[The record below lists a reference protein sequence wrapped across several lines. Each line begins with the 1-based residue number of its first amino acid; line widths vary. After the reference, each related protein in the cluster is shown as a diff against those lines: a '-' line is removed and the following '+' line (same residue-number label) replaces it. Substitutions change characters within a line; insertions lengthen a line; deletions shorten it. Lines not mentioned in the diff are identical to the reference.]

1 MNATVNIADGLT
13 RDLIRSRLV
22 RPRDQQLRGDVA
34 IAMALMNQGNLEAH
48 DFATFGQVPSTGIPY
63 AEGAGA
69 PGVKLK
75 RKPAAVLVPLI
86 DTPSGFSVLLTKRTP
101 DLTQHAGQIAF
112 PGGRMEPSDLDAT
125 DCALR
130 ETEEE
135 TGLHRGAVE
144 ILGTLD
150 PYLTITGYEVIPV
163 VGAVTPPFTLKPDPV
178 EVAETFEVPLTFLM
192 DPANHHRV
200 EREYKGLTRA
210 YYAMPFGQQYIWGAT
225 AGMILNLFEVLSVT

>member
-1 MNATVNIADGLT
+1 
-13 RDLIRSRLV
+13 
-22 RPRDQQLRGDVA
+22 
-34 IAMALMNQGNLEAH
+34 
-48 DFATFGQVPSTGIPY
+48 
-63 AEGAGA
+63 
-69 PGVKLK
+69 
-75 RKPAAVLVPLI
+75 
-86 DTPSGFSVLLTKRTP
+86 
-101 DLTQHAGQIAF
+101 
-112 PGGRMEPSDLDAT
+112 MEPSDLDAT